1 MKGTAKIENAIVE
14 IPYCIPEPPPEG
26 RTMIQHVGIIGI
38 VTFLV
43 SAIVA
48 SFWLIGKGM
57 NIKTVK
63 RVFSSV
69 RAIVN
74 IAITEKGIECINGFA
89 KTYFPE
95 EVNASERKPI
105 SIEAIRHIQ
114 KLCRQ
119 EDDELRWLIA

>member
-26 RTMIQHVGIIGI
+26 RTMIQHVGIVGI

-57 NIKTVK
+57 TKDQLADLAKQEEAPKRKT
-63 RVFSSV
+63 RRRSS
-69 RAIVN
+69 
-74 IAITEKGIECINGFA
+74 A
-89 KTYFPE
+89 KSQNTK
-95 EVNASERKPI
+95 SE
-105 SIEAIRHIQ
+105 
-114 KLCRQ
+114 
-119 EDDELRWLIA
+119 

>member
-57 NIKTVK
+57 TKDQLADLAKQEAPKRKTRK
-63 RVFSSV
+63 RSS
-69 RAIVN
+69 
-74 IAITEKGIECINGFA
+74 A
-89 KTYFPE
+89 KSQNTK
-95 EVNASERKPI
+95 SE
-105 SIEAIRHIQ
+105 
-114 KLCRQ
+114 
-119 EDDELRWLIA
+119 